1 MESCTSPSAAES
13 ATDLE
18 KASVAEKSR
27 SAEDAFSSATPC
39 APPQITAAIVPTLT
53 TSLVAHTLH
62 TLAALCAEAPMRDW
76 LGSAE
81 GSVFW
86 LPLLTVLGECG
97 NPHRG
102 PRLACPPSP
111 VEDSENSKQ
120 PSYVAHFCSAK
131 VHPSK
136 EGRERKEVMAGK
148 GRLRCSLTR

>member
-18 KASVAEKSR
+18 KASVAEQSR

-76 LGSAE
+76 LGSSE

-86 LPLLTVLGECG
+86 LPLLTVLGE
-97 NPHRG
+97 
-102 PRLACPPSP
+102 
-111 VEDSENSKQ
+111 
-120 PSYVAHFCSAK
+120 
-131 VHPSK
+131 
-136 EGRERKEVMAGK
+136 
-148 GRLRCSLTR
+148 

>member
-1 MESCTSPSAAES
+1 MCCFPSEWCKTEVLHQVESCTSPSAAES

-86 LPLLTVLGECG
+86 LPLLTVLGEYVYLY
-97 NPHRG
+97 H
-102 PRLACPPSP
+102 CPSFTMSFFSF
-111 VEDSENSKQ
+111 DKW
-120 PSYVAHFCSAK
+120 
-131 VHPSK
+131 
-136 EGRERKEVMAGK
+136 
-148 GRLRCSLTR
+148 